1 MWTGDDGNGGENL
14 ENILVKKKLSKA
26 GKMNDP
32 PAEVGFLSGISL

>member
-26 GKMNDP
+26 RKMNDP
-32 PAEVGFLSGISL
+32 PTEVDFLSGISL